1 LLRVVA
7 ENVVTDKRTDGQTHK
22 PSTVILATHAHRGL
36 ISALNAA
43 ARQAYYPNLQA
54 VAKQVSADTQM
65 EQALIQHAFSGSFI
79 DADN

>member
-1 LLRVVA
+1 MQSMTVEVSSCLTNRQ
-7 ENVVTDKRTDGQTHK
+7 NHTTTTVT
-22 PSTVILATHAHRGL
+22 LAAHAHRGL